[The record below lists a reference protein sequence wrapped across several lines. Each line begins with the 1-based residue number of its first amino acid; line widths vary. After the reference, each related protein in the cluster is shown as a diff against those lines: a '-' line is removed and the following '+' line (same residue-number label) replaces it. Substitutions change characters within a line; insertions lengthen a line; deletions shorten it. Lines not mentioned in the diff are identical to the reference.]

1 MFYSSFRNNIKRFTH
16 RHYISSIS
24 SIPSTPS
31 SLEMVDPTLFSFIE
45 HERYRQR
52 SSLELIASENFT
64 SPQVMEA
71 LGSCLTNK
79 YAEGLPRKRYYG
91 GNEFIDEIE
100 QLCIDRALAAFK
112 LDPKSWGAN
121 VQPYS
126 GSVANLAIYN
136 ALLNPHDRI
145 MGLGLPSGGHL
156 THGFYTAKRKVSVSS
171 VYYES
176 LPYQIKEDGYIDY
189 DQLERD
195 ALLFKPRLIICGA
208 SAYPRDLDYSRFKEI
223 AAKCG
228 AYLMCDMAHTSGLI
242 VADQLTSPFSY
253 CDVVMTTTHKT
264 LRGPRAAI
272 IFAKQEL
279 MDAINHSVFPALQG
293 GPHENQIAAVATQM
307 LEVQTPLFTEY
318 AKQVI
323 LNAKVLATELID
335 YGYNLSTNGTD
346 NHLVLVD
353 LRPQNIS
360 GSKVEKLCDMV
371 NITINKNSVFGDK
384 SALVPGGIRIGTAAL
399 TTRHVDETGMVQIA
413 AFIHQAIQLAIQIQ
427 NKSGNKLLDFVETAS
442 TPEFSHLLETLKE
455 EVKQF
460 ALKLPLNN

>member
-1 MFYSSFRNNIKRFTH
+1 MSST
-16 RHYISSIS
+16 
-24 SIPSTPS
+24 
-31 SLEMVDPTLFSFIE
+31 LEIADPTLYSFIE
-45 HERYRQR
+45 HERFRQR

-64 SPQVMEA
+64 SPRVMEC

-79 YAEGLPRKRYYG
+79 YSEGLPGKRYYG
-91 GNEFIDEIE
+91 GNEYIDKIE
-100 QLCIDRALAAFK
+100 NLCIERALSAFK
-112 LDPKSWGAN
+112 LDPTVWGAN

-136 ALLNPHDRI
+136 ALLKPHDRI
-145 MGLGLPSGGHL
+145 MGLDLPSGGHL

-176 LPYQIKEDGYIDY
+176 LPYQIKDDGYIDY

-195 ALLFKPRLIICGA
+195 ALLFKPKLLICGT
-208 SAYPRDLDYSRFKEI
+208 SAYPRDLDYARFRDI
-223 AAKCG
+223 ASKCG

-242 VADQLTSPFSY
+242 AAGQLTSPFPY

-272 IFAKQEL
+272 IFAKKEL
-279 MDAINHSVFPALQG
+279 MDSINSSVFPALQG
-293 GPHENQIAAVATQM
+293 GPHENQIAAVATQL
-307 LEVQTPLFTEY
+307 LEVQTPQFTEY

-323 LNAKVLATELID
+323 KNSKVLADQLVSH
-335 YGYNLSTNGTD
+335 GYKLSTEGTD

-353 LRPQNIS
+353 LRPHKIS
-360 GSKVEKLCDMV
+360 GSKVEKLCDMC

-384 SALVPGGIRIGTAAL
+384 SALTPGGIRIGTSAL
-399 TTRHVDETGMVQIA
+399 TTRGLTEEGMKQVA
-413 AFIHQAIQLAIQIQ
+413 TFIHQAIQMAINVQE
-427 NKSGNKLLDFVETAS
+427 KSGNKLTDFVDVAT
-442 TPEFSHLLETLKE
+442 TTFSDQLETLKE

-460 ALKLPLNN
+460 ALKLPLDN

>member
-1 MFYSSFRNNIKRFTH
+1 MYSSLTKLLRSKTVNIKALSCIHNIR
-16 RHYISSIS
+16 YMSS
-24 SIPSTPS
+24 T
-31 SLEMVDPTLFSFIE
+31 LQTVDPILFSFIE
-45 HERYRQR
+45 HERFRQR

-79 YAEGLPRKRYYG
+79 YAEGLPGKRYYG
-91 GNEFIDEIE
+91 GNEYIDKIE
-100 QLCIDRALAAFK
+100 NLCIERALSAFK
-112 LDPKSWGAN
+112 LEPTVWGAN

-136 ALLNPHDRI
+136 ALLKPHDRI
-145 MGLGLPSGGHL
+145 MGLDLPSGGHL

-195 ALLFKPRLIICGA
+195 ALLFKPKMIICGA
-208 SAYPRDLDYSRFKEI
+208 SAYPRDFDYSRFREV
-223 AAKCG
+223 ANKCG

-242 VADQLTSPFSY
+242 VAEQLTSPFLF

-279 MDAINHSVFPALQG
+279 MDAINSSVFPALQG
-293 GPHENQIAAVATQM
+293 GPHENQIAAVATQL
-307 LEVQTPLFTEY
+307 LEVQTPQFTEY

-323 LNAKVLATELID
+323 TNAKVLADQLISH
-335 YGYNLSTNGTD
+335 GYKLSTEGTD

-353 LRPQNIS
+353 LRPQKIF

-399 TTRHVDETGMVQIA
+399 TTRSVDEEGMITISS
-413 AFIHQAIQLAIQIQ
+413 FIHHAIQLAIKIQ
-427 NKSGNKLLDFVETAS
+427 NKSGKKLVDFINEAS
-442 TPEFSHLLETLKE
+442 TTFSDEVEALKE
-455 EVKQF
+455 GVREF

>member
-1 MFYSSFRNNIKRFTH
+1 MSLFTK
-16 RHYISSIS
+16 SIS
-24 SIPSTPS
+24 KLKHSINTLPYKRYMSST
-31 SLEMVDPTLFSFIE
+31 LKTVDPILFSFIE
-45 HERYRQR
+45 HEHFRQR

-79 YAEGLPRKRYYG
+79 YAEGLPGKRYYG
-91 GNEFIDEIE
+91 GNEYIDKIE
-100 QLCIDRALAAFK
+100 LLCIERALSTFK
-112 LDPKSWGAN
+112 LDPSLWGVN

-136 ALLNPHDRI
+136 ALLKPHDRI

-156 THGFYTAKRKVSVSS
+156 THGFYTSKRKVSVSS

-195 ALLFKPRLIICGA
+195 ALLFKPKLLICGA
-208 SAYPRDLDYSRFKEI
+208 SAYPRDLDYSRFREI
-223 AAKCG
+223 SSKCG

-242 VADQLTSPFSY
+242 AAEQLKSPFLF

-264 LRGPRAAI
+264 LRGPRSAI
-272 IFAKQEL
+272 IFAKREL
-279 MDAINHSVFPALQG
+279 MDAINSSVFPALQG
-293 GPHENQIAAVATQM
+293 GPHENQIAAVATQL
-307 LEVQTPLFTEY
+307 LEVQTQEFTEY
-318 AKQVI
+318 AKQVV
-323 LNAKVLATELID
+323 LNAKVLADQLIS

-353 LRPQNIS
+353 LRPEKIS

-371 NITINKNSVFGDK
+371 NITINKNAVFGDK
-384 SALVPGGIRIGTAAL
+384 SALTPGGIRIGTAAL
-399 TTRHVDETGMVQIA
+399 TTRDLTEDGMIVVA
-413 AFIHQAIQLAIQIQ
+413 SFIHQAIQLAIKIQ
-427 NKSGNKLLDFVETAS
+427 QKSGKKLVDFVEEATTTYS
-442 TPEFSHLLETLKE
+442 DSLNDLKDKI
-455 EVKQF
+455 KQF